1 MRLNSAGITRFEPGT
16 QGEHKVSRGF
26 EPALTWSAHFIRDA
40 RLRQAIGAYL
50 EREGESVDEYAQE
63 VQTHVPYRSA
73 AAKKV

>member
-1 MRLNSAGITRFEPGT
+1 M
-16 QGEHKVSRGF
+16 SRGF

-63 VQTHVPYRSA
+63 VQAHVPYRAASA
-73 AAKKV
+73 KDV